1 MIGHLRG
8 RLGEVGTD
16 QILLDV
22 GGVGY
27 EVSIA
32 LSTYYELQKLGDDA
46 SVALFVH
53 THVREDALQLFGFW
67 SDGERQIF
75 RRLIA
80 VSGIGPKLA
89 QAVLS
94 GLPVSDLVPA
104 IASGDVRR
112 LSTIPGVGK
121 KTAERMVLE
130 LKDKIRD
137 LAPDPA
143 VLATAPPAES
153 DLVLA
158 LINLGYKRA
167 AVERTVSKIGKELEG
182 SPFADQLRACLA
194 QLSRV

>member
-8 RLGEVGTD
+8 RLIEVGTD

-22 GGVGY
+22 AGVGY

-32 LSTYYELQKLGDDA
+32 LSTFYELQKLGDDA
-46 SVALFVH
+46 TVALFVH

-67 SDGERQIF
+67 TDGERQIF

-94 GLPVSDLVPA
+94 GLPVADLIPA

-137 LAPDPA
+137 LAPDSA
-143 VLATAPPAES
+143 VLAAAPPAES

-158 LINLGYKRA
+158 LINLGYDRMEA
-167 AVERTVSKIGKELEG
+167 AEAR
-182 SPFADQLRACLA
+182 
-194 QLSRV
+194 